1 MVVSSSSGFVEV
13 LRRVPLF
20 AELSASELSS
30 LSERVSLL
38 RMAAGEVVFLE
49 GARCGGLL
57 IVMEGAVRVVKTAA
71 SGRHQLLAIERP
83 GSSLG
88 EVSVF
93 DGGPYSATAIAE
105 TDVALL
111 RVDAREFRSLCA
123 AHPEIAM
130 KVIRVLGHRLRRL
143 RVLVEELSFG
153 TVRHRLIAH
162 LLRLAEEQ
170 GRAEVVLEENNE
182 ELAGRLG
189 TVREI
194 VSRNLGR
201 LHGDGLIVMRKRS
214 VRIPDVAALRAELR
228 EA

>member
-1 MVVSSSSGFVEV
+1 MGASSNSGYADT

-20 AELSASELSS
+20 NELSESELCS
-30 LSERVSLL
+30 LAERVSLM
-38 RMAAGEVVFLE
+38 RHDFGEVIFLE
-49 GARCGGLL
+49 GAKCSGLL

-93 DGGPYSATAIAE
+93 DGGPYSATAIAD
-105 TDVALL
+105 TDVVLL
-111 RVDAREFRSLCA
+111 RMQADQFRSLCA
-123 AHPEIAM
+123 AHPDIAM

-162 LLRLAEEQ
+162 LLRLAAEQ
-170 GRAEVVLEENNE
+170 VVVQP
-182 ELAGRLG
+182 RQY
-189 TVREI
+189 
-194 VSRNLGR
+194 
-201 LHGDGLIVMRKRS
+201 
-214 VRIPDVAALRAELR
+214 
-228 EA
+228 